1 MQPRVPVPVRSLSQG
16 TQPFVSPLAS
26 PDMIS
31 SRPELGVLNQ
41 LRFRDPDRFRAGM
54 IHDSLPVWESLLA
67 DFDCSV
73 VHFLKIIQDGIW
85 IEHLRGTHAQT
96 PPPLRL
102 ITPLV
107 AHSLLISPVISS
119 FSGLPLGC
127 CQFGARSV
135 LYLHPIWFFPLRSKH
150 PSLVSAMMKGS

>member
-73 VHFLKIIQDGIW
+73 VDFLEIIQDGVRIQRFFTP
-85 IEHLRGTHAQT
+85 IKGDFNCQFYLART
-96 PPPLRL
+96 PPATR
-102 ITPLV
+102 ITNFAILTAYIINGMV
-107 AHSLLISPVISS
+107 YGQGHQICL
-119 FSGLPLGC
+119 
-127 CQFGARSV
+127 
-135 LYLHPIWFFPLRSKH
+135 
-150 PSLVSAMMKGS
+150 